1 MDDQEL
7 RDLLEKAHAEIEQT
21 ETIDERGRALLQDLD
36 EDIRRLLDSSENP
49 TGVIERLENTI
60 QHFEVDHPVVTATL
74 NQIMEILSAAGI

>member
-7 RDLLEKAHAEIEQT
+7 HDLLEKAHAQIERT
-21 ETIDERGRALLQDLD
+21 ETIDEKGRELLRDLD

-49 TGVIERLENTI
+49 SGVVDRLENTI
-60 QHFEVDHPVVTATL
+60 QHFEVDHPVFTATL